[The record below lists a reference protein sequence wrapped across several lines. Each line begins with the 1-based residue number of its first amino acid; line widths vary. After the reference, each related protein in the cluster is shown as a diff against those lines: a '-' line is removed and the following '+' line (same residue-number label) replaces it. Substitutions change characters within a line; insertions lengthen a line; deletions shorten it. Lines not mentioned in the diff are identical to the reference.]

1 VPSAFPLSYRVERL
15 ALEVRANE
23 SGHRVS
29 QESLSKIMS
38 WLRQCIRMPPM
49 VVWMVLSAVFFLAGA
64 AHTSMA
70 GGTMLAKI
78 GVLGAIAAVAVIA
91 AFSG

>member
-1 VPSAFPLSYRVERL
+1 MGGKP
-15 ALEVRANE
+15 
-23 SGHRVS
+23 VS
-29 QESLSKIMS
+29 QIFANVVRRIKRL
-38 WLRQCIRMPPM
+38 PM
-49 VVWMVLSAVFFLAGA
+49 VIWMVLSAVFFLAGA
-64 AHTSMA
+64 AHASMA